1 MCQYVHRYCTMLA
14 SQPQPLQILEHWS
27 EARGGVRDCMLGVR
41 SAQGC
46 DLYGCAPV
54 LATGCAWS

>member
-41 SAQGC
+41 SA
-46 DLYGCAPV
+46 
-54 LATGCAWS
+54 